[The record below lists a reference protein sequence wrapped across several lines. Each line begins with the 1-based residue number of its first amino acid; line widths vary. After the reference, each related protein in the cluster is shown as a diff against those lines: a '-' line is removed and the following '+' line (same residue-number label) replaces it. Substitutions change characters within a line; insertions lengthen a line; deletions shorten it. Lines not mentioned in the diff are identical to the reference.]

1 MLGPAQAITDAIRLC
16 ESCRDV
22 VAQGDDAATVAR
34 FDELVVSLYAARGI
48 FLEQQAELEQLR
60 ERVAGMEKG
69 K

>member
-16 ESCRDV
+16 ESCRDI
-22 VAQGDDAATVAR
+22 VAKGDDAKAIAQ
-34 FDELVVSLYAARGI
+34 FNELVISLYAARGI